1 MSAWCSFRLFRCLGR
16 LPMLRTFTEYIFALI
31 DLIEAEVRSLRQSL
45 QRVALGI
52 GVLLGGGLLL
62 ATGLGFVIAA
72 LYLGLAATL
81 NAWAAALV
89 TGGIVMAIGALTA
102 WIGIRVIR

>member
-1 MSAWCSFRLFRCLGR
+1 MPAWCSFRLFRCLGR

-45 QRVALGI
+45 QRAALGI
-52 GVLLGGGLLL
+52 GVLLVGGLLL

-72 LYLGLAATL
+72 LYLSLAATL
-81 NAWAAALV
+81 NAWAGALI
-89 TGGIVMAIGALTA
+89 TGGIVMVIGALIA
-102 WIGIRVIR
+102 WLGVRTMR